1 MNGSRRGQLFLR
13 SAKHRC
19 HGDVTAFIVIA
30 RCAAIIASA
39 GGFAHVARAAGVKVA
54 MASSVVAER
63 QASDRQ
69 AGAGRR
75 RNPLDLI
82 MSSRLG
88 KLLGRIGVAPR
99 QSNSGALLDLAD
111 ALLSLRGRASGPAI
125 ASAFFELYEASSI
138 EDRRAFLS
146 QIHDL
151 HPRDTAAIDKAIARW
166 NETRDDDAALALKV
180 AADSPSRRLVRLL
193 NLANRGTQR
202 LIAMRSDLLAL
213 PETSGVKALDKEFE
227 EAFTAWFNAGF
238 LELRP
243 ITWSSPAALLER
255 IIQYEAVHSIDGWE
269 DLRRRVEPVDRRCYG
284 FFHPQMEDDPLIFV
298 EVALTNEL
306 PGAIGQIIAE
316 KRKHLDPREAT
327 TAIFYSIS
335 NCQDGLRGIPFGS
348 YLIKRVVGLL
358 QAELPQLKCF
368 ATLSPVPG
376 FSRWLSKELGAEA
389 KVPGART
396 LRELAAYYLTTA
408 KGRGGQPL
416 DPVAR
421 FHLGNGARLEA
432 VHANADMSANG
443 LRQAH
448 GVMVNYVYDLDEIEA
463 NHFALNELGTVAAS
477 KTVTALADAARER
490 IEKRS
495 LERKAKQAA

>member
-1 MNGSRRGQLFLR
+1 M
-13 SAKHRC
+13 
-19 HGDVTAFIVIA
+19 
-30 RCAAIIASA
+30 ASA
-39 GGFAHVARAAGVKVA
+39 AAVA
-54 MASSVVAER
+54 
-63 QASDRQ
+63 DRQ
-69 AGAGRR
+69 AGGQAGAGNRR

-88 KLLGRIGVAPR
+88 KLLGRMGVAPR

-125 ASAFFELYEASSI
+125 ASAFFDLYEASPMS
-138 EDRRAFLS
+138 ERTAFLA
-146 QIHDL
+146 QVHDL
-151 HPRDTAAIDKAIARW
+151 HPRDNSSIDAAITRW
-166 NETRDDDAALALKV
+166 NEQRDDDAALALRA

-202 LIAMRSDLLAL
+202 LIAMRTDLLGV
-213 PETSGVKALDKEFE
+213 PESPGVNAFDKEFE
-227 EAFTAWFNAGF
+227 DAFTAWFNAGF

-255 IIQYEAVHSIDGWE
+255 IIRYEAVHSIDGWD
-269 DLRRRVEPVDRRCYG
+269 DLRRRVEPADRRCYG

-298 EVALTNEL
+298 EVALTDTL
-306 PGAIGQIIAE
+306 PGAIGEIIAE
-316 KRKHLDPREAT
+316 KRDHLDPREAT

-335 NCQDGLRGIPFGS
+335 NCQDGLRGIPFGN
-348 YLIKRVVGLL
+348 YLIKRVVGRL
-358 QAELPQLKCF
+358 QAELPHLKCF

-376 FSRWLSKELGAEA
+376 FAKWLAREHGVDA
-389 KVPGART
+389 KIPAARQ

-432 VHANADMSANG
+432 VHANADLSDNG
-443 LRQAH
+443 KRQAH
-448 GVMVNYVYDLDEIEA
+448 GVMVNYVYDLEEIEA

-490 IEKRS
+490 RDRRAG
-495 LERKAKQAA
+495 ERKPAQAA